1 MKRFFPKRIF
11 LDPEVRDERLTRR
24 VLARC
29 PGVPV
34 EAPDGASWPDDL
46 ERGKGTL
53 RIARNRGEFVK
64 PCPATPRYL
73 CCNYRILDFCGH
85 CAMDCTYCVL
95 QSYLS
100 SPVPTLYANLDRAL
114 ERLRAFFR
122 ENPRGRF
129 RIGTGEF
136 TDSLVLEH
144 LTGYHAEIIPFFRDE
159 PRAVLEVKTKTD
171 NVDGLLC
178 VDPGGKVI
186 TAWSLNPPGVIRT
199 EEFRVATLAERLAAA
214 RRCQEAGY
222 LTAFHFD
229 PLIRHPGW
237 EEAYRDVVRL
247 LFETVDPD
255 RVAYISLGC
264 LRFMP
269 ALKPV
274 VEERFPHTRILYE
287 EFIRGEDGKMRYLKP
302 LRVEMYRRMV
312 SWIRERAP
320 KAVLYFCMERPDV
333 WERVLGFAPA
343 DREAL
348 NERLVAGWE
357 RAAGLGRATGRQA
370 PGP

>member
-1 MKRFFPKRIF
+1 MKRFFPKRI
-11 LDPEVRDERLTRR
+11 LIDPSVRDEPVTRR
-24 VLARC
+24 VLERC

-34 EAPDGASWPDDL
+34 EAADGAALPEDL
-46 ERGKGTL
+46 DRGKRTL
-53 RIARNRGEFVK
+53 FLTRNRGAAVK
-64 PCPATPRYL
+64 PCPATPRHL
-73 CCNYRILDFCGH
+73 CCDYRILDFCGH

-100 SPVPTLYANLDRAL
+100 SPVLTLYADAGRAR
-114 ERLRAFFR
+114 EGLRAFFR
-122 ENPRGRF
+122 ANPRERF

-144 LTGYHAEIIPFFRDE
+144 LTDYHAEVIPFFRDE
-159 PRAVLEVKTKTD
+159 ARAVLEVKTKTD
-171 NVDGLLC
+171 NVENLLS
-178 VDPGGKVI
+178 VDPAGKVI
-186 TAWSLNPPGVIRT
+186 AAWSLNPQEVVRT
-199 EEFRVATLAERLAAA
+199 EEFRVATLAERLRAA

-237 EEAYRDVVRL
+237 EDAYREVVRL
-247 LFETVDPD
+247 LFEAVDPE
-255 RVAYISLGC
+255 RTAYISMGC

-274 VEERFPHTRILYE
+274 VEERFPHSRILYE

-302 LRVEMYRRMV
+302 LRVEMYRRVV

-320 KAVLYFCMERPDV
+320 QVTLYFCMERQDV

-343 DREAL
+343 SAAEL
-348 NERLVAGWE
+348 NEMLLEGWG
-357 RAAGLGRATGRQA
+357 RAAGRTAS
-370 PGP
+370 